1 MLDFFRKRP
10 HDTIVQPEQTDKLS
24 SLDAEMIEYAVRF
37 EHVLSNMES
46 HFRKNSLDYRDVGI
60 NMLRMFCDFHQGDWA
75 GILFADLDYA
85 IWKPHW
91 WYNPGCKD
99 RTNELVEGFQSSV
112 GLERWIQ
119 CVRDR
124 EVLVLKDVE
133 TIKDTYPEEYN
144 LYKRLQIHSLL
155 AAPLIQNP
163 TGFLV
168 VRNPQKFIHQT
179 SFLKM
184 VPYVVGGAICEDQR
198 AESQKMMVT
207 PECIKNPNEIVIKL
221 FGNLEIYTAKGAIF
235 EEQIRSPKLCKLLVY
250 LLLSKKTLHQPLAI
264 ADALWPNEE
273 RDSEKI
279 CSNIR
284 GLVYRFRKPFQLI
297 SDEDLIISTQAGYRL
312 NPKLKIKTDYD
323 QFDTLEREACH
334 ATEKMRR
341 IELMKQA
348 ITLYRGEFFASTNSE
363 DWVQST
369 ARSFALRYIHLVN
382 EILSILAEVGDIAG
396 VHYYARK
403 GIEFTPE
410 NVKAHFWMIHAVR
423 CGMAPELFEAELK
436 WSKERLTEEEYQDL
450 LELLEKTKKP
460 DMKLSV
466 EL

>member
-1 MLDFFRKRP
+1 M
-10 HDTIVQPEQTDKLS
+10 
-24 SLDAEMIEYAVRF
+24 
-37 EHVLSNMES
+37 
-46 HFRKNSLDYRDVGI
+46 
-60 NMLRMFCDFHQGDWA
+60 
-75 GILFADLDYA
+75 
-85 IWKPHW
+85 
-91 WYNPGCKD
+91 
-99 RTNELVEGFQSSV
+99 
-112 GLERWIQ
+112 
-119 CVRDR
+119 
-124 EVLVLKDVE
+124 
-133 TIKDTYPEEYN
+133 
-144 LYKRLQIHSLL
+144 
-155 AAPLIQNP
+155 
-163 TGFLV
+163 
-168 VRNPQKFIHQT
+168 
-179 SFLKM
+179 
-184 VPYVVGGAICEDQR
+184 
-198 AESQKMMVT
+198 
-207 PECIKNPNEIVIKL
+207 
-221 FGNLEIYTAKGAIF
+221 
-235 EEQIRSPKLCKLLVY
+235 
-250 LLLSKKTLHQPLAI
+250 
-264 ADALWPNEE
+264 
-273 RDSEKI
+273 
-279 CSNIR
+279 
-284 GLVYRFRKPFQLI
+284 
-297 SDEDLIISTQAGYRL
+297 
-312 NPKLKIKTDYD
+312 KIKTDYD

-363 DWVQST
+363 VWVQST